1 MATGI
6 TTYQCPACTGP
17 LHFVGESGRLE
28 CDYCGKSYDVTE
40 IERLFSE
47 KEAASIEAQEK
58 AEAKQEKE
66 KAAAEETGDS
76 WDAQEAAGL
85 RAYNC
90 PSCGAELIC
99 DASTAATSCPYC
111 GNPTI
116 VPGQFTGG
124 LRPDL
129 LIPFRLDK
137 QAAINALKMYYRG
150 KKFLPKAFSEQ
161 NHIEEIQ
168 GVYVPFWLCDC
179 RVEGNA
185 SYSATNSRSWT
196 SGNYEITETD
206 YYQVERSGTLGF
218 ERIPVDASSK
228 MPDAHMDAIEPYDYS
243 ELKPFSTA
251 YLPGFLADKY
261 DVSQQDCLPRIE
273 TRAQNSAASELRN
286 SVKGYGAVN
295 VQKQSFRFNS
305 CGMKYALMPVWML
318 STKWNGKNFLFA
330 MNGQTGKI
338 VGKLPVDNRKRA
350 VVCALCFAA
359 SLIAALLVSLFGF
372 GTIETFDLLKEAIL

>member
-66 KAAAEETGDS
+66 KAAAEEMGVS

-85 RAYNC
+85 RTYNC

-99 DASTAATSCPYC
+99 DATTAATSCPYC

-179 RVEGNA
+179 KVEGSA
-185 SYSATNSRSWT
+185 SYSATNSRSWK

-243 ELKPFSTA
+243 ELKAFSTA

-330 MNGQTGKI
+330 MNGQTGKLI
-338 VGKLPVDNRKRA
+338 GDLPVDKGKYFAWFAGIA
-350 VVCALCFAA
+350 VPLMALILGLWF
-359 SLIAALLVSLFGF
+359 LL
-372 GTIETFDLLKEAIL
+372 